1 MALKLFPVTA
11 LDRAYRIAVEVK
23 ALVDRPRQAAMV
35 KGLKRYLLP
44 VRSIAMQEDAECNHH
59 AATST
64 PPHLI
69 SFRNA
74 VYNLPDIA
82 WFESD
87 MVTKALALTRSIRA

>member
-1 MALKLFPVTA
+1 
-11 LDRAYRIAVEVK
+11 
-23 ALVDRPRQAAMV
+23 
-35 KGLKRYLLP
+35 
-44 VRSIAMQEDAECNHH
+44 MQEDAECNHH